1 MSPQTSTQTDT
12 LVGVRIQRE
21 SGAARTGQ
29 GRRERTQAGHNG
41 KGTGALSKPVP
52 SATRPPLP
60 TKPENHYARTLRQGI
75 KVYGRQPET
84 YVSRLWAKMRAAR
97 PVARA
102 AGMVSLPRSGL
113 ARFVT
118 PPNALR

>member
-29 GRRERTQAGHNG
+29 GRRERTQRDTTEKAPVHLANRCLQPLGHH
-41 KGTGALSKPVP
+41 SQ
-52 SATRPPLP
+52 R
-60 TKPENHYARTLRQGI
+60 PENHYARTLRQGI
-75 KVYGRQPET
+75 KIYGRQPET

-97 PVARA
+97 PVAGRR
-102 AGMVSLPRSGL
+102 GWFSLPRSGL

-118 PPNALR
+118 PPNALS